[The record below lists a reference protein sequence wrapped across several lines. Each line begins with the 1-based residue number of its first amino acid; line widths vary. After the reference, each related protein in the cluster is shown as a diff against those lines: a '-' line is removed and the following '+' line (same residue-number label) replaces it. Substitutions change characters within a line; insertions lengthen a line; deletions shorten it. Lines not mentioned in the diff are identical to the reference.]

1 MAKKL
6 SILFTILLSLFGTKL
21 FAYDFAA
28 ENADGV
34 LIYYNYNSDGTELIV
49 TIEYD
54 LSIWPGLWNSYK
66 GNVNIP
72 EEVTYMGRTRKVTG
86 IGKYAFNYSS
96 VTSVTI
102 PKTVTNIGEG
112 AFGRCKDLTSITI
125 PMNVTNIGKGAF
137 SECTGLTSFTI
148 PNSVTSIGD
157 KAFMGCI
164 GLTSITIPQ
173 NVTYL
178 GGNAF
183 EDCDL
188 QSVISLI
195 ENPFEITAQSNYLR
209 TFSNN
214 TYYNATLYVPKGTIS
229 KYKATEGWKDFKF
242 IEEGDGSGNNTT
254 GKEKCEKPT
263 ISYKNGKLTFNSS
276 TEGAAY
282 QYSITDSDIKSGSAK
297 ELALNVTYNI
307 SVYATKEGYENSDVA
322 TATLCWIDD
331 EPKSEGLANDVT
343 QVSSK
348 AIMIKTEEGKLTIE
362 GAEDNISISVYS
374 INGVL
379 AGTAISRNGIASIYT
394 SIPQES
400 VAIVKIGN
408 KSIKVIMK

>member
-1 MAKKL
+1 MATKKL
-6 SILFTILLSLFGTKL
+6 CVLFTFFLSMVGTRL
-21 FAYDFAA
+21 YAYEFAA

-49 TIEYD
+49 TNEIGPNGTQRYIEN
-54 LSIWPGLWNSYK
+54 LSYE
-66 GNVNIP
+66 GNVIIP
-72 EEVTYMGRTRKVTG
+72 EELTFMSRTRKVTG
-86 IGKYAFNYSS
+86 IEEYAFAYSS

-102 PKTVTNIGEG
+102 PKTVTNIGNSS
-112 AFGRCKDLTSITI
+112 FLKCRDLTSITI
-125 PMNVTNIGKGAF
+125 PINVTIIGDRAF
-137 SECTGLTSFTI
+137 YECISLTSFAI

-157 KAFMGCI
+157 NAFKGCI

-173 NVTYL
+173 NVTYI
-178 GGNAF
+178 GKNAF

-188 QSVISLI
+188 QNVISFI
-195 ENPFEITAQSNYLR
+195 ENPFEITAQSDYYR

-214 TYYNATLYVPKGTIS
+214 TYYNATLYVPNGTIS

-242 IEEGDGSGNNTT
+242 IEEGDGSGNNST
-254 GKEKCEKPT
+254 GLSK
-263 ISYKNGKLTFNSS
+263 G
-276 TEGAAY
+276 
-282 QYSITDSDIKSGSAK
+282 
-297 ELALNVTYNI
+297 
-307 SVYATKEGYENSDVA
+307 
-322 TATLCWIDD
+322 
-331 EPKSEGLANDVT
+331 VT